1 MKNPIKRVQSKLVC
15 FAEREIF
22 RLKGK
27 KFFATMMALVL
38 TIGAQA
44 ENIELRSSSATTR
57 QSPSELGS
65 APAAPSVDSTLFVA
79 FYNYTIQ
86 TQDDEGQNVTD
97 SIRLALL
104 VGTRATFCTTV
115 LSYNK
120 DGRASQ
126 EMLNAFSMHFQN
138 VLTDVEKSE
147 VVAVEPIYPY
157 RYETHEPL
165 AKIDWTLTDDTLTI
179 NGLPCHRAT
188 GKLYGKQWTA
198 WYTEEMPSSAG
209 PWKLR
214 GLPGL
219 IVKAED
225 SEGIHCFTLYETK
238 NEVKSIGYT
247 EHPDYQKLS
256 RQKLMEFKKKTL
268 GNARYP
274 KEPTYYV
281 PKGADEVAEVNV
293 NGTIYYVGYNSHMMI
308 LQKSHVYQPLELE

>member
-1 MKNPIKRVQSKLVC
+1 MYQIRLININRWKRNRTMQKILV
-15 FAEREIF
+15 
-22 RLKGK
+22 
-27 KFFATMMALVL
+27 TMMALTL
-38 TIGAQA
+38 TIAAQA
-44 ENIELRSSSATTR
+44 ERI
-57 QSPSELGS
+57 
-65 APAAPSVDSTLFVA
+65 DSTQFVA

-104 VGTRATFCTTV
+104 VGTRATYCTTV

-126 EMLNAFSMHFQN
+126 EMLDAFSMHFQN
-138 VLTDVEKSE
+138 VLTDVEKSS

-157 RYETHEPL
+157 RYETHEPM

-179 NGLPCHRAT
+179 SGLLCHRAT

-219 IVKAED
+219 IIKAED
-225 SEGIHCFTLYETK
+225 AEGIHCFTLYETK
-238 NEVKSIGYT
+238 NEVIDINMIGSP
-247 EHPDYQKLS
+247 EYQKLS
-256 RQKLMEFKKKTL
+256 RKKLMAFKKKTL
-268 GNARYP
+268 GNPRYP

-281 PKGADEVAEVNV
+281 PEGADEVLEVNV
-293 NGTIYYVGYNSHMMI
+293 NGTFYSVGYNSHMMI
-308 LQKSHVYQPLELE
+308 LQKSHVYKPLELE